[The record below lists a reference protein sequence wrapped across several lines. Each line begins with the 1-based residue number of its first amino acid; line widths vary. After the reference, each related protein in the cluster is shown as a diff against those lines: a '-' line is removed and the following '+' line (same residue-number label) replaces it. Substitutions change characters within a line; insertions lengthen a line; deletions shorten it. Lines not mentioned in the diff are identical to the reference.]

1 MHAVGAVD
9 GDEVVQAYLYGLR
22 GARSPEKT
30 LVAFDR
36 VHILAGETVTV
47 PLRMD
52 FRQFSVGADTPQQPE
67 IGGAWVVRPG
77 HFTVHVG
84 GGQPQYVDTVRSDFT
99 IEGEAI
105 NMLDCIFNAGQP
117 TRPVPEL
124 PPFDD
129 DDDEDGVAVGA
140 VIGGVVGGLAVAAG
154 GFALYRRHAAAASL
168 AKEEP
173 LLGEDD
179 KA

>member
-1 MHAVGAVD
+1 VD
-9 GDEVVQAYLYGLR
+9 GDEVVQAYLYGLK

-36 VHILAGETVTV
+36 VHVLAGETVTV

-52 FRQFSVGADTPQQPE
+52 FRQFSVGADTPLQPE

-77 HFTVHVG
+77 RFTVHVG
-84 GGQPQYVDTVRSDFT
+84 GGQPQYVDTVRGDFA

-129 DDDEDGVAVGA
+129 DNDDDDGDAVAVGA

-154 GFALYRRHAAAASL
+154 GFALYRRHIAAAASL
-168 AKEEP
+168 EKEDP

>member
-1 MHAVGAVD
+1 VD
-9 GDEVVQAYLYGLR
+9 GDEVVQAYLYGLQ

-36 VHILAGETVTV
+36 VHVLAGETVTV

-52 FRQFSVGADTPQQPE
+52 FRQFSVGADTPLQPE

-84 GGQPQYVDTVRSDFT
+84 GGQPQYVDTVRGDFA

-124 PPFDD
+124 PPFNDEEEED
-129 DDDEDGVAVGA
+129 DDDEVAVVA
-140 VIGGVVGGLAVAAG
+140 VVGGVVGGLAVAAG
-154 GFALYRRHAAAASL
+154 GFALYRRHAAASL

-173 LLGEDD
+173 LLGEED